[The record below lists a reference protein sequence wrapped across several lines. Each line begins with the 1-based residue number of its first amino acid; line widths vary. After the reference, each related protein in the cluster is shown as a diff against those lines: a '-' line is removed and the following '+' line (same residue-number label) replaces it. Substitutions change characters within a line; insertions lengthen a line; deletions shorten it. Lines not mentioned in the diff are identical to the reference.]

1 MSHHDQT
8 YGPGGDRRARA
19 VELIAG
25 GHTTAE
31 TAAIV
36 GVVPDTVARW
46 RRDPRFRAQVE
57 AIAQEARKE
66 IGIRLGNLASKALH
80 TLEEILDDPQAERWA
95 RLRAAENIL
104 SRGGFSEQQGR
115 PGGQDGGQGG
125 FAVVAQLFQQRLAGL
140 PEGAAGPELEA
151 E

>member
-46 RRDPRFRAQVE
+46 RKDPRFRAQVE

-66 IGIRLGNLASKALH
+66 IGIRLGNLATKALK
-80 TLEEILDDPQAERWA
+80 TLEEILEDPEAERWA

-104 SRGGFSEQQGR
+104 SRGGFSEQQAR
-115 PGGQDGGQGG
+115 PGQDGGQGG
-125 FAVVAQLFQQRLAGL
+125 FAVVAQLFQQRLAEL
-140 PEGAAGPELEA
+140 PEGAGPELEA

>member
-46 RRDPRFRAQVE
+46 RKDDRFRAQVE

-66 IGIRLGNLASKALH
+66 IGIRLGSLASKALH

-104 SRGGFSEQQGR
+104 SRGGFSEQQGK

-125 FAVVAQLFQQRLAGL
+125 FAVVAQLFQQRLAEL
-140 PEGAAGPELEA
+140 PEGAGPELEA